1 MIAHFSIPSR
11 TPKETALFF
20 ASVIDGLV
28 YDFGPVVPGAA
39 IAVAKDGSG
48 VAVEVYPVD
57 VAHHPGKG
65 EIDPS
70 AQPEG
75 PSAAPWEDQIH
86 VDHVQSRP
94 SGFHI
99 AMGTKLA
106 ESKVIELA
114 KANGWR
120 AIACERAG
128 VFGVVEVWVD
138 NNFLVEVLVPAQAAR
153 YQKFMNVEGAS
164 AMFGPGTAPPARNVD
179 TRLRKGVV

>member
-48 VAVEVYPVD
+48 VAVEVYPID

-65 EIDPS
+65 EVDPTVT
-70 AQPEG
+70 AEG
-75 PSAAPWEDQIH
+75 PSAMPWEDQ
-86 VDHVQSRP
+86 VRPDQAQSRP
-94 SGFHI
+94 TGFHS
-99 AMGTKLA
+99 AMATKLA
-106 ESKVIELA
+106 EAKVLELA

-138 NNFLVEVLVPAQAAR
+138 NTFLVEVLAPAQAAR
-153 YQKFMNVEGAS
+153 YQKFMNTEGAG
-164 AMFGPGTAPPARNVD
+164 AMFGPGIAPARS
-179 TRLRKGVV
+179 

>member
-11 TPKETALFF
+11 TPKETAMFF

-48 VAVEVYPVD
+48 VAVEVYPID

-65 EIDPS
+65 EVDPS
-70 AQPEG
+70 VKAEG
-75 PSAAPWEDQIH
+75 PSTLPWEDQIH
-86 VDHVQSRP
+86 PDHVQSRP

-99 AMGTKLA
+99 AMATKLA

-120 AIACERAG
+120 TLACERAG
-128 VFGVVEVWVD
+128 VFGVVEVWID
-138 NNFLVEVLVPAQAAR
+138 NNLLVEVLVPAQAAR
-153 YQKFMNVEGAS
+153 YQSFMNVEGVA
-164 AMFGPGTAPPARNVD
+164 AMFGPGTEPARS
-179 TRLRKGVV
+179 